1 MVNRAVDAR
10 ASAVHFGGF
19 AFIDVLNLFG
29 DLWSG
34 IERKKQDWNRAL
46 ACSGSVGIGPPR
58 ASRGPLRTP
67 RARPDHREIG
77 RYQPSPIARR
87 RRNGES
93 SQHTVTQPTIC
104 REKTCWSK
112 RTFSAAPQRRLHHN

>member
-1 MVNRAVDAR
+1 MVNRAADAR
-10 ASAVHFGGF
+10 ASAAHFSGF

-46 ACSGSVGIGPPR
+46 ACSGSVGIGAPRGKPR
-58 ASRGPLRTP
+58 ATSHPESEIIAKSADINPLR
-67 RARPDHREIG
+67 
-77 RYQPSPIARR
+77 IASRR
-87 RRNGES
+87 RDGEG

-112 RTFSAAPQRRLHHN
+112 RTFSVAPQRRLHDN

>member
-1 MVNRAVDAR
+1 MVNRAADAR

-67 RARPDHREIG
+67 RAR
-77 RYQPSPIARR
+77 R

-112 RTFSAAPQRRLHHN
+112 RTFSVAPQRRLRDN